1 MAGLGSLKKLEDAF
15 RVASEAT
22 RAEKPA
28 QRMSQA
34 LEPHIGK
41 RLYITQADRTA
52 LDYPQGLLGGPGYTE
67 LSSIDPKKY
76 KDIAWAVQT
85 PGIAKTMV
93 GSMASNPEEAI
104 WTNLI
109 GSPTQ
114 HRSNKVVFDKLMDQF
129 HNAVQED
136 KLTPELHQTINA
148 RLANMKDPKTGKS
161 YFPEDVD
168 ILHPDFN
175 QHAQTFHTRAFI
187 ADVLSGKGVG
197 GEKGTIIDFPKV
209 IAETTDPYLL
219 GAKTGDIGDRLFSLS
234 GNIEH
239 RPELHPAFHTSLGGR
254 KESEAFKPAPQGIV
268 LQDFIKDFTERTG
281 RIPTYYDLTRGYAPN
296 VKVTEEMV
304 ENLNKAGHK
313 DGGYIKPIEIKIP
326 KLADGGNLLS
336 NAMKGYSKSAEFLKN
351 LGIAGYNEAK
361 EELPTLNPMKY
372 PRALPDVAANIGAG
386 IAGIPSDIANLIVPP
401 LNEEEVPNYKPAL
414 GSEDLQQRLK
424 ESGITTGT
432 ERPLIEGI
440 ATLASP
446 RGIAKTGKE
455 VLKHGARLVEEGRI
469 PGLINPRNNI
479 LPEHGVNLGADFFR
493 PSEDTIRGHKM
504 DVMPGN
510 QWHAWLQ
517 SNAPKSSKKELE
529 TAGTMDWLKESKDK
543 ISKADIINH
552 LRENEPRLRSKTY
565 TPYERHPYE
574 VVGNDEDGWDVVDSS
589 MGDRVINSHEDQ
601 GVAYMAMD
609 ELANETHPM
618 SKYNKW
624 TLPGGEDYREIVIQ
638 EKPQLW
644 SQSSKFESSHY
655 PEATNPVAHLR
666 VNHRDDINGNP
677 TLFIEELQSDWGQAG
692 KKYGF
697 SKQETLPNMDVDE
710 LIATH
715 GDKLK
720 VDQKNWL
727 ERFKGRWDAMMD
739 DVNRGAKPESAID
752 DLHKEYN
759 DWISKQK
766 IGIEAGPYVQDTKEW
781 TALALKQAIKEAV
794 DNGKTQVAWTNGA
807 QQADRY
813 DLSKHLSS
821 VSLHP
826 REDGQFAL
834 NAYDH
839 EGHRVIQELVTE
851 DKLDDYIGKD
861 LANKLINTPT
871 GGTSNIR
878 RLDGLDIKTEH
889 KGMQGYYDNILP
901 QVANDVIKQLGG
913 KNKVKPI
920 QMNIKEELPNKI
932 GNVNATPYFEVN
944 GTSIVDPARDITYG
958 EPLNE
963 NKIESYWINQGVPA
977 QKLKEALQK
986 YYKDVE
992 AVRKTTP
999 TQMGF
1004 EITPEMIRFIEDV
1017 GIPKHAKGGAID
1029 LETEFKLRRHYG

>member
-1 MAGLGSLKKLEDAF
+1 MGILKQVGKKLAEKATEGALES
-15 RVASEAT
+15 VAKKAPRMSEA
-22 RAEKPA
+22 
-28 QRMSQA
+28 
-34 LEPHIGK
+34 LNPHVGK

-52 LDYPQGLLGGPGYTE
+52 LDYPEGLLGGPGYVE
-67 LSSIDPKKY
+67 LAGIDPVKY
-76 KDIAWAVQT
+76 KDIAWAVQS
-85 PGIAKTMV
+85 PGVAKTMV
-93 GSMASNPEEAI
+93 QSMARNPEEAI
-104 WTNLI
+104 WANLI

-114 HRSNKVVFDKLMDQF
+114 HKSNKVVFDRIMNQF
-129 HNAVQED
+129 NKAVEEG

-148 RLANMKDPKTGKS
+148 RLASIKDPKTGKAF
-161 YFPEDVD
+161 FPEDVD
-168 ILHPDFN
+168 VLSPEFD
-175 QHAQTFHTRAFI
+175 QHTQTFHQRATI
-187 ADVLSGKGVG
+187 AEILGGKGVG
-197 GEKGTIIDFPKV
+197 GQKGKIIPYEDIIK
-209 IAETTDPYLL
+209 ETTDPLL
-219 GAKTGDIGDRLFSLS
+219 LEAKTGDIGDRLFSLS
-234 GNIEH
+234 GNIQE
-239 RPELHPAFHTSLGGR
+239 RPELHPAFHYSLSGK
-254 KESEAFKPAPQGIV
+254 KEAEAFKPAPQGLV
-268 LQDFIKDFTERTG
+268 LKDFVKDFTERTG
-281 RIPTYYDLTRGYAPN
+281 RMPTYYDLTRGYAPN
-296 VKVTEEMV
+296 VKVTDEMLERMYKEGYAEGGTV
-304 ENLNKAGHK
+304 DEPDTLKATPRIGK
-313 DGGYIKPIEIKIP
+313 FSGMIADILKPASEALSKYEIIPQVPLIGGTDLAELTGVKGVQTLAEDMSYGYKPIRNLERGKLQASYFDPRLTDAVDLGTTVLGVPSLAKAAGKKAVKEIGKQI
-326 KLADGGNLLS
+326 
-336 NAMKGYSKSAEFLKN
+336 E
-351 LGIAGYNEAK
+351 
-361 EELPTLNPMKY
+361 
-372 PRALPDVAANIGAG
+372 
-386 IAGIPSDIANLIVPP
+386 
-401 LNEEEVPNYKPAL
+401 
-414 GSEDLQQRLK
+414 
-424 ESGITTGT
+424 TGT
-432 ERPLIEGI
+432 GI
-440 ATLASP
+440 
-446 RGIAKTGKE
+446 I
-455 VLKHGARLVEEGRI
+455 GRNV
-469 PGLINPRNNI
+469 INPRMNI
-479 LPEHGVNLGADFFR
+479 LPENGGNFGADFFR

-529 TAGTMDWLKESKDK
+529 TAGTMDWLKENKDK
-543 ISKADIINH
+543 ISKKDIINH
-552 LRENEPRLRSKTY
+552 LRENEPNLRSKTY

-794 DNGKTQVAWTNGA
+794 DNGKKQIAWTNGA

-992 AVRKTTP
+992 AARKTTP

-1017 GIPKHAKGGAID
+1017 GIPKHAKGGEID